1 VSSGH
6 GNGEPPALR
15 RLVSARAAHE
25 LLAPFA
31 PLLGGMRCRLLRP
44 DGVAHAEVAGAD
56 WSAFAHDGTAAIGDA
71 PSAEHPLV
79 VGGAMTGLVVV
90 DPPPADGRERAV
102 VDVLVAALRRALEGA
117 SAQRGLAAETLER
130 YREIHLLYR
139 VGEALGGTLDPSAV
153 PRRVLREARG
163 VIDGHGGG
171 VWLAPEADGEAGL
184 TVIED
189 DAHGVAVS
197 GAPAPD
203 PPAAAAAATA
213 AASAIRARLEDP
225 LKATILAGAT
235 LDAARSGPACVGPA
249 GAAGA
254 APSVAPADHHLW
266 APLLARETLLGG
278 VWLSR
283 SATAPVFSAGDAK
296 LLSALATQAAAFL
309 DNARLHQRSLA
320 QERMEHELQ
329 LAYEVQARL
338 MPRVLPDLAGWDIAG
353 YWRPAREVSGDFYD
367 VLRIGD
373 ALGVVVADVADKGM
387 PAALF
392 MAVTRS
398 LLRAGAVAGRTPAAV
413 VTTVNRLA
421 SLDAADGMFVT
432 LWYGELHPDG
442 AVRYVNAGHNPP
454 LLVRADGA
462 VERLPRTGILVGWDG
477 DAGFGESAVAL
488 GDGDLLIAFT
498 DGVTEARDPS
508 GQEFGE
514 SRLIEVVLGERA
526 GAAAALVDAVRAA
539 LDAFV
544 AGAAAHDDCTLVIAR
559 RRVPTP

>member
-1 VSSGH
+1 VSAQSGD
-6 GNGEPPALR
+6 GEPPALR
-15 RLVSARAAHE
+15 RLLTARAAHE

-44 DGVAHAEVAGAD
+44 DRAVHAEVAGTERSPSGPDA
-56 WSAFAHDGTAAIGDA
+56 TAAIGGA
-71 PSAEHPLV
+71 PGAEHPLV
-79 VGGAMTGLVVV
+79 VDGGMTGLVVV
-90 DPPPADGRERAV
+90 DPPPADGRERAL

-117 SAQRGLAAETLER
+117 SAQRALAAETLER

-139 VGEALGGTLDPSAV
+139 VGEALAGTLDPAAV

-171 VWLAPEADGEAGL
+171 VWLAPEAEGEAGL

-197 GAPAPD
+197 GAPNLD
-203 PPAAAAAATA
+203 PSAAAAATA
-213 AASAIRARLEDP
+213 AAAAIRARLEDP
-225 LKATILAGAT
+225 FKATILAGAT
-235 LDAARSGPACVGPA
+235 VEAARSG
-249 GAAGA
+249 GASDAPPGA
-254 APSVAPADHHLW
+254 HGAVRGVAPADHHLW

-283 SATAPVFSAGDAK
+283 SAASPVFAAGDAK

-338 MPRVLPDLAGWDIAG
+338 MPRALPDLVGWDIAG
-353 YWRPAREVSGDFYD
+353 FWRPAREVSGDFYD

-398 LLRAGAVAGRTPAAV
+398 LVRAGAVAGRSPAEV
-413 VTTVNRLA
+413 VATVNRLA

-508 GQEFGE
+508 GEEFGE
-514 SRLIEVVLGERA
+514 PRLIEVVLGRRA
-526 GAAAALVDAVRAA
+526 VSAAALVDEVRAA
-539 LDAFV
+539 LDVFV
-544 AGAAAHDDCTLVIAR
+544 AGAPAHDDCTLVIAR
-559 RRVPTP
+559 RRLPTP